1 MNYTIRTE
9 YKNGTIEFYY
19 TFDDYSFIQYLSK
32 RKNLKNEVGALSFA
46 ISTSKKTVR
55 VIMPI
60 GTSEK
65 DFNEKMN
72 KFFQKECNM
81 QPMFDKYG
89 TSDAMN
95 SFASL
100 FGNLF
105 GG

>member
-1 MNYTIRTE
+1 
-9 YKNGTIEFYY
+9 
-19 TFDDYSFIQYLSK
+19 
-32 RKNLKNEVGALSFA
+32 
-46 ISTSKKTVR
+46 
-55 VIMPI
+55 MPI

-65 DFNEKMN
+65 DFNERMN